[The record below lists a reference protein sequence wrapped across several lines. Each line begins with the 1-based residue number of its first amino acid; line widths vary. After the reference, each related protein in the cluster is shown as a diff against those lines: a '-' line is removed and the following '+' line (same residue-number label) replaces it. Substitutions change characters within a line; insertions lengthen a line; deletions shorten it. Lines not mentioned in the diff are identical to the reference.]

1 MSHTFVQDAFR
12 DQHVKSNVP
21 ILFDDMTLTHD
32 TSRGGFVLDD
42 LKHLFEVKESSGLHA
57 RFKDFAFQPNIPRI
71 FTSNAMDVSEFHKA
85 LPAYVWSLTAEK
97 RRALQPNIQA
107 AFKRS
112 CFALVQRSL
121 VPIDVQDAHSK
132 ARRLG

>member
-1 MSHTFVQDAFR
+1 MFVRDAFR
-12 DQHVKSNVP
+12 DKHVKTNVL
-21 ILFDDMTLTHD
+21 ILFDDMTLTQD
-32 TSRGGFVLDD
+32 TNRGGLVLED
-42 LKHLFEVKESSGLHA
+42 LKHLFEVKESSDLHA

-97 RRALQPNIQA
+97 RRALQPNLQA
-107 AFKRS
+107 AFKRA

-121 VPIDVQDAHSK
+121 VPLDVQEAHSK
-132 ARRLG
+132 SRRLG